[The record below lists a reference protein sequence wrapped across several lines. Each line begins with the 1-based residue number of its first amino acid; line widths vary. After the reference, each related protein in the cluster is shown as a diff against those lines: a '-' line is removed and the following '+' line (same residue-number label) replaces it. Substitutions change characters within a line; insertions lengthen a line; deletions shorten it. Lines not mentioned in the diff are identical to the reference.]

1 MAKKAKQAATPTYLD
16 LDQEQAAVFDRYLSS
31 QEKERAQ
38 KRTAAVHEKDRKD
51 AQRELDA
58 IFGTAK
64 VAQLPDGRIVHRNV
78 DDRHRKAQP
87 ASDFQIIEYVTEAA

>member
-1 MAKKAKQAATPTYLD
+1 MSKKATKKATPSYLQ
-16 LDQEQAAVFDRYLSS
+16 LDKTQADVFDRYLSS
-31 QEKERAQ
+31 QGKERAQ
-38 KRTAAVHEKDRKD
+38 KRTAAVHEKDRKE

-58 IFGTAK
+58 IFGTAT

-87 ASDFQIIEYVTEAA
+87 ASDFQIIEYITEAA